1 MIPHHPAN
9 SSLRGIPLFRNF
21 DPSELDELLEFAE
34 PCLIAAGRDIVCH
47 GESGQSMFVITEGRA
62 FAVAEQPDGTELTV
76 AEFGAGDVLGGLALQ
91 GGRLRGTD
99 VMAMS
104 NCMVMTITTG
114 LMRMLG
120 LAYPRTAFKLAMA
133 MLELATQPLPATD
146 GCHATPLNM
155 LPTPG
160 TLGTAMAAQR
170 VA

>member
-1 MIPHHPAN
+1 MNPHHPAN

-34 PCLIAAGRDIVCH
+34 PCLIPAGRDIVCH

-76 AEFGAGDVLGGLALQ
+76 AEFGAGDVLGGMALP
-91 GGRLRGTD
+91 GGQPQGTD

-104 NCMVMTITTG
+104 DCMVMTITTG

-120 LAYPRTAFKLAMA
+120 LAYPRTAFKLAMGV
-133 MLELATQPLPATD
+133 LELATQPLSATD
-146 GCHATPLNM
+146 EWNATPPNP
-155 LPTPG
+155 LPAPG
-160 TLGTAMAAQR
+160 PGGTVMAGQR